1 MNRPGLICAAVVLS
15 FSCALPASAQKKVEG
30 VGGFEFVAKP
40 YASGEERQAQPD
52 LWIHEI
58 RFKTM
63 RMIETEVTDPKTGTK
78 RRELF
83 YYLVYNAVNREIES
97 REDDT
102 DTVPVNPYDKDPVP
116 NLLVPKVTF
125 VSTDNGVRRVVEDSI
140 VPEAQAAIERR
151 EGLKLLNSV
160 QAVRRVT
167 DVAASDDTEAKGFN
181 GVVIFRGVHPKTD
194 NFTVFI
200 TGFSNGYKLVKGP
213 VTYDVLKQLVESK
226 KLMVNDQVWDGTATG
241 DWRAAAQVGDL
252 YDTNELP
259 PPNAAISQ
267 WFYTQAPDRADD
279 NVTTWRKTLVQE
291 YWRPG
296 DEFRQNEREIRAQ
309 GEPRWIYRPEDESLA
324 APGNVETAGR

>member
-1 MNRPGLICAAVVLS
+1 MNRLSFICAAFVLNCS
-15 FSCALPASAQKKVEG
+15 FVLPATAQQKTAG
-30 VGGFEFVAKP
+30 SGGFEFVAKP

-58 RFKTM
+58 RFKSM

-78 RRELF
+78 RPELF

-97 REDDT
+97 RSDET

-116 NLLVPKVTF
+116 NLFVPKFTL
-125 VSTDNGVRRVVEDSI
+125 VSADNGVRRVVEDSV
-140 VPEAQAAIERR
+140 VPEAQVAIERR
-151 EGLKLLNSV
+151 EGIKLVNSV

-167 DVAASDDTEAKGFN
+167 DAAPAGDEQAEGFN
-181 GVVIFRGVHPKTD
+181 GVVIFRGVNPATD
-194 NFTVFI
+194 YFTVFL

-213 VTYDVLKQLVESK
+213 VTYDELKQLDESK
-226 KLMVNDQVWDGTATG
+226 QLAVNDQVWDGTAEG

-252 YDTNELP
+252 FEKNELP
-259 PPNAAISQ
+259 PPNAAAGQ
-267 WFYTQAPDRADD
+267 WFYTQAPDRADE
-279 NVTTWRKTLVQE
+279 NVTTWRKTLVQK

-296 DEFRQNEREIRAQ
+296 DEFKQNEREIRGQ
-309 GEPRWIYRPEDESLA
+309 GEPRWIYRPEDKPVA

>member
-1 MNRPGLICAAVVLS
+1 MNRPGLICASVVLS
-15 FSCALPASAQKKVEG
+15 LAFALPASAQKKVEG

-83 YYLVYNAVNREIES
+83 YYLVYNAVNRAIES

-102 DTVPVNPYDKDPVP
+102 DTVPVNPYEKDPVP

-167 DVAASDDTEAKGFN
+167 DVAAADDTEAKGFN
-181 GVVIFRGVHPKTD
+181 GVVIFRGVDPKTD
-194 NFTVFI
+194 HFTVFLA
-200 TGFSNGYKLVKGP
+200 GFSNGYKLVKGP
-213 VTYDVLKQLVESK
+213 VTYDTLKQLVESK

-252 YDTNELP
+252 YDKNELP

-267 WFYTQAPDRADD
+267 WFYTQAPDRADEG
-279 NVTTWRKTLVQE
+279 VTAWRKTLVQQ

-296 DEFRQNEREIRAQ
+296 DEFRQNEREIRGK
-309 GEPRWIYRPEDESLA
+309 GEPRWIYRPEDESRV

>member
-1 MNRPGLICAAVVLS
+1 MNRPGLICAAFVLS
-15 FSCALPASAQKKVEG
+15 LSCAIPASAQKKAAG

-52 LWIHEI
+52 LWIHEL

-63 RMIETEVTDPKTGTK
+63 RMIETEVTDPKTGT
-78 RRELF
+78 RRAELF

-97 REDDT
+97 RSDDT

-116 NLLVPKVTF
+116 NLLVPKVTL

-151 EGLKLLNSV
+151 EGLELLNSV
-160 QAVRRVT
+160 EAVQRVT
-167 DVAASDDTEAKGFN
+167 DVVAADDTEAKGFN
-181 GVVIFRGVHPKTD
+181 GVVIFRDVNPKTD
-194 NFTVFI
+194 YFTVFI

-213 VTYDVLKQLVESK
+213 VTYDELKQLVETK
-226 KLMVNDQVWDGTATG
+226 QLMVNDQVWNGTPNG
-241 DWRAAAQVGDL
+241 EWRAAAQVGDL
-252 YDTNELP
+252 FDKNELP
-259 PPNAAISQ
+259 PPNAAVSQ
-267 WFYTQAPDRADD
+267 WFYTQAPDRADEAA
-279 NVTTWRKTLVQE
+279 TTWRKTLVQR

-324 APGNVETAGR
+324 APGDVKTAGR